1 MRIRH
6 HDGLRDRNTFPP
18 DCHVLPSRCPRPFA
32 RQKRIMA
39 TDKTGTS
46 ALWPEQVKPDCFSGI
61 FTPDRQGSARNRMNG
76 KDRKRPETLGNA
88 GFEVFLKNSGF
99 RMAQGKIR
107 EKTAKKNIAP
117 IKTHDQ
123 TAVKYPPNDSQN
135 PFTTFPTAGTRYDPA
150 PNAGQYRHHH
160 GKAPPTVRPTIRCD

>member
-61 FTPDRQGSARNRMNG
+61 FTPDRQELARNRMNG
-76 KDRKRPETLGNA
+76 KDRKRPETLMNA

-99 RMAQGKIR
+99 RMTQGKIR
-107 EKTAKKNIAP
+107 EKTAKK
-117 IKTHDQ
+117 
-123 TAVKYPPNDSQN
+123 KYSPHKNPRSNSSEISPNDSQT

-150 PNAGQYRHHH
+150 PNAEQHRHHH